1 MNRLYEFLTNAG
13 VSPAKYLYE
22 NECFYALLDLK
33 LQNEFAL
40 YAKRDLRAN
49 SLVIRERYNLYKTFL
64 RLLKIWIM
72 L

>member
-49 SLVIRERYNLYKTFL
+49 SL
-64 RLLKIWIM
+64 
-72 L
+72 